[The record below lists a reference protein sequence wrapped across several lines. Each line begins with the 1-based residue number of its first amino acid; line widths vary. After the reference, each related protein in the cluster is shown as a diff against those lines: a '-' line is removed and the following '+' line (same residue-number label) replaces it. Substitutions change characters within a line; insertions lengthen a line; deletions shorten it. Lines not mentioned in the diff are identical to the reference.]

1 MKHNALVLR
10 YTAVLTVVGS
20 LGLAGCSN
28 SAGNATTMSAEPAAT
43 VIVTDMDYQQTEV
56 TIQAGE
62 TVEWVF
68 DDGNMPHDVAG
79 EGELKGELQSPLL
92 TEDTFSY
99 TFEEPGTYTYH
110 CTPHPWMVGTVIVE
124 G

>member
-1 MKHNALVLR
+1 MKHNTLVLR
-10 YTAVLTVVGS
+10 SAAVLVVAGS
-20 LGLAGCSN
+20 FGLTACSN
-28 SAGNATTMSAEPAAT
+28 SPGNAATMAAEPAAT
-43 VIVTDMDYQQTEV
+43 VTVTDMDYQQKEV

-79 EGELKGELQSPLL
+79 EGEAKGELQSPLL
-92 TEDTFSY
+92 TEDTWSY

-110 CTPHPWMVGTVIVE
+110 CTPHPWMVGKVIVE

>member
-1 MKHNALVLR
+1 MKHTALVQR
-10 YTAVLTVVGS
+10 SAAVLAVVGS
-20 LGLAGCSN
+20 LGLAGCSTG
-28 SAGNATTMSAEPAAT
+28 AGNATTTSAEPAAT

-79 EGELKGELQSPLL
+79 EGELEGELQSPLL

>member
-1 MKHNALVLR
+1 MKHHNLLVR
-10 YTAVLTVVGS
+10 SAAVLTLTGS
-20 LGLAGCSN
+20 LALTACSG
-28 SAGNATTMSAEPAAT
+28 AEKAANASAEPAAT
-43 VIVTDMDYQQTEV
+43 VTVADMSFKQTEV
-56 TIQAGE
+56 TVKAGE

-79 EGELKGELQSPLL
+79 EGEVKGELQSPLI
-92 TEDTFSY
+92 TEDTFRY

-110 CTPHPWMVGTVIVE
+110 CTPHPWMVGKVIVE